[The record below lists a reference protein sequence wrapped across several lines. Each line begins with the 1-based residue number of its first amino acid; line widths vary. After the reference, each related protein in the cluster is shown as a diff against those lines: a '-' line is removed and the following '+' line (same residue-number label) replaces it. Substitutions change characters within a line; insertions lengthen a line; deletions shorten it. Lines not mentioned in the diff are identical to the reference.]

1 MNVFKDDESK
11 KPIPYDQLNQNHYG
25 HVRAMEGKAPLKL
38 RNELMELL
46 STQES
51 IDSLK
56 PDEFGAPAVP
66 ARLEPALEYF
76 YNLPGQ
82 LLGDEEDRRL
92 RMYTYARAKKVRV
105 NSPQAKTQ
113 EKQFWLK
120 EMERLEEEGF
130 DNYLD

>member
-11 KPIPYDQLNQNHYG
+11 KPIPYDQLNGNHLG
-25 HVRAMEGKAPLKL
+25 HIRAMEGRAPARL
-38 RNELMELL
+38 REELMELL

-51 IDSLK
+51 IDNLK

-66 ARLEPALEYF
+66 ARLEPALEYY
-76 YNLPGQ
+76 YNLPPQ
-82 LLGDEEDRRL
+82 FMSEEEDRRL
-92 RMYTYARAKKVRV
+92 QMYTYSRAKKVRIM
-105 NSPQAKTQ
+105 SPQAKTQ

-130 DNYLD
+130 DNYLE